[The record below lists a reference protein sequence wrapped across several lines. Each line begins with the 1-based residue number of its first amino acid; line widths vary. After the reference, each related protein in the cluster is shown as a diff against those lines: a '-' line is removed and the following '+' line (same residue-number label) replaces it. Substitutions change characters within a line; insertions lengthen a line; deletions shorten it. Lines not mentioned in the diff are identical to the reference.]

1 MGARGENPP
10 VLVHFLRHGE
20 SASNAEPGR
29 DLPDSSGDRLTVL
42 GHEQAALAAE
52 HLTGLG
58 VTALWTSPL
67 RRARETAAPLAARLE
82 LEPEVHDDLRELSQS
97 DGYGE
102 LSGEEQ
108 RLRRWSNWMAE
119 HPSSPAFAPPGG
131 ESFAAVGARVARLKR
146 ALVESGQER
155 VLAVS
160 HGIFL
165 RFFFVDSLLGEEFQ
179 PAQARRLW
187 QLRTLNCGLSVFEH
201 SAPGDPLDPAEDE
214 WRCLSWMGRP
224 WDPP

>member
-1 MGARGENPP
+1 MSASGDNRCVIA
-10 VLVHFLRHGE
+10 HFLRHGE
-20 SASNAEPGR
+20 SASNAEPDR
-29 DLPDSSGDRLTVL
+29 DLPDARGDRLTER
-42 GHEQAALAAE
+42 GHEQAALAAD

-58 VTALWTSPL
+58 VTRLWTSPL
-67 RRARETAAPLAARLE
+67 RRARETAAPLAARLG
-82 LEPEVHDDLRELSQS
+82 LEPEVHDDLRELRQS

-108 RLRRWSNWMAE
+108 RLRRWSAWMAG
-119 HPSSPAFAPPGG
+119 HPDSPDYAPPGG
-131 ESFAAVGARVARLKR
+131 ESFAEVSARVERVKR
-146 ALVESGQER
+146 KLLEHPGER

-165 RFFFVDSLLGEEFQ
+165 RFFFVDSFLGADFG
-179 PAQARRLW
+179 PGQARRLW
-187 QLRTLNCGLSVFEH
+187 QLRTLNCGLSAFEH
-201 SAPGDPLDPAEDE
+201 VTPGDPLDPAEDE